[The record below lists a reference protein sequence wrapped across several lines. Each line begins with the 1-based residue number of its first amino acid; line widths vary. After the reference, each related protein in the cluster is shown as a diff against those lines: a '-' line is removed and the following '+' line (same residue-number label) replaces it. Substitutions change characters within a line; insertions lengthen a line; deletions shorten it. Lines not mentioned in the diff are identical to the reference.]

1 MLKITVPACGE
12 QYDEVN
18 NRFISS
24 TKEQTLSLEHSL
36 VSLSKWEA
44 KWQKPYLGKEPKTMD
59 EFIDYVRCMTLTQ
72 NVDPNVYTAL
82 ASMPAILAK
91 VSSYIDASM
100 TATTFPKSN
109 KSPSREIITSEII
122 YYWMVSYNIP
132 FECQKWHLSRL
143 LTLINVCNVKNAPQK
158 KMSRQEV
165 MNRNKALNAARRKK
179 MNTKG

>member
-18 NRFISS
+18 NRFIPG
-24 TKEQTLSLEHSL
+24 TKKQTLSLEHSL

-44 KWQKPYLGKEPKTMD
+44 KWRRPYISKGPETTEEL
-59 EFIDYVRCMTLTQ
+59 IDYVRCMTLTQ

-82 ASMPAILAK
+82 AGMPKILAK
-91 VSSYIDASM
+91 VTAYINESM
-100 TATTFPKSN
+100 TATTFPKGN
-109 KSPSREIITSEII
+109 KPPSREIVTSEVI

-158 KMSRQEV
+158 KMSQREI
-165 MNRNKALNAARRKK
+165 MSRNRALNAARRKRL
-179 MNTKG
+179 NTRG